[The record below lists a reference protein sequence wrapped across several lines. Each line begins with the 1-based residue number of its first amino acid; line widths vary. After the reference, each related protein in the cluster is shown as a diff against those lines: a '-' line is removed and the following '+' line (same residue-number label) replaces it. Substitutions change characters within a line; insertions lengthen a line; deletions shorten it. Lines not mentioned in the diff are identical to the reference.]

1 MQLPNKQHP
10 IWQELIRR
18 ENHHHFEFLAATL
31 LLGKLN
37 LKCRLDKSPQ
47 EMERS
52 IHELSS
58 FFERNSHLPKVQ
70 SDLRRVF
77 GERLLMNQEMFD
89 VATIEELIQNGDKF
103 ILAGDEKIL
112 SKLPTGTWI
121 GGTIPYF
128 MTDDGGMFTQEKI
141 YATRMP
147 DDATNIVVRT
157 YDVNTIHQIYM
168 DAPANGFS
176 IIILPAFSPVHTSFA
191 LNSPTYEG
199 FATSPLIGWISGTSL
214 DELDQSTPKTFDGTN
229 PGHEDK
235 AVVLHIELPSHKAAD
250 IQIVNIFEPGE
261 GDTITF
267 PTDGFHAKDAFVN
280 GTKVNFATYIEQNN
294 IDTSL
299 PLVADMYGAMI
310 NTSFRQINSAEKT
323 VDFYAPVFDGID
335 YKIAKPVKNYVT
347 DFEAM
352 VPTELGDAIFF
363 SCNCILNYLH
373 ADLQGKSL
381 QGITGPMTF
390 GEVAYQLL
398 NQTMVY
404 VVIEDIDR

>member
-1 MQLPNKQHP
+1 MQLPNEQNP
-10 IWQELIRR
+10 IWQELVKR
-18 ENHHHFEFLAATL
+18 ENHHNFDFLAATL

-52 IHELSS
+52 IHELRS

-70 SDLRRVF
+70 NDLRRVF
-77 GERLLMNQEMFD
+77 GEGLIMNQEMFD
-89 VATIEELIQNGDKF
+89 VATIKEYIQNGEKF

-112 SKLPTGTWI
+112 SILPAGAWI

-147 DDATNIVVRT
+147 DDATNIVIRT
-157 YDVNTIHQIYM
+157 YDASTIHQIYL

-176 IIILPAFSPVHTSFA
+176 IIILPAFSSVHTSFA

-199 FATSPLIGWISGTSL
+199 FATKPLIGWVSGVSL
-214 DELDQSTPKTFDGTN
+214 DELGQSAPKTFDGAN
-229 PGHEDK
+229 PGYEDK
-235 AVVLHIELPSHKAAD
+235 AVVFHIELPSHKAAD
-250 IQIVNIFEPGE
+250 IQIINIFQPGD

-267 PTDGFHAKDAFVN
+267 PTDGFQAKDVYVN
-280 GTKVNFATYIEQNN
+280 GTKMNFATYIEQNN
-294 IDTSL
+294 IDTRL
-299 PLVADMYGAMI
+299 PLVTDMFGAMI

-323 VDFYAPVFDGID
+323 VSFYAPVFDGIE
-335 YKIAKPVKNYVT
+335 YKIAKPINDYVT

-352 VPTELGDAIFF
+352 VPNNLGDAIFF
-363 SCNCILNYLH
+363 SCNCILNYRYANLE
-373 ADLQGKSL
+373 GKSL

-390 GEVAYQLL
+390 GEIAYQLL
-398 NQTMVY
+398 NQTMAY
-404 VVIEDIDR
+404 VVIEDIE

>member
-1 MQLPNKQHP
+1 MQLPSEQHP
-10 IWQELIRR
+10 IWQELINRK
-18 ENHHHFEFLAATL
+18 NHYHFEFLAATL

-37 LKCRLDKSPQ
+37 LKCRLDKNPQ

-52 IHELSS
+52 IHELRS

-77 GERLLMNQEMFD
+77 GEGLIMNQELFD
-89 VATIEELIQNGDKF
+89 VATIIKFLQKGDKF

-112 SKLPTGTWI
+112 NELPTGNWI

-128 MTDDGGMFTQEKI
+128 MTDAGGMFTQEKI

-147 DDATNIVVRT
+147 DDATNIVTQT
-157 YDVNTIHQIYM
+157 YDVNTIDQIYL

-176 IIILPAFSPVHTSFA
+176 IIILPAFSSVHTSFA
-191 LNSPTYEG
+191 LNSPTYDG
-199 FATSPLIGWISGTSL
+199 FATKPLIGWVSGVAL
-214 DELDQSTPKTFDGTN
+214 DELGQSSPKTFDGTN
-229 PGHEDK
+229 PGYEDK
-235 AVVLHIELPSHKAAD
+235 AVVFHIELPPHKAAD
-250 IQIVNIFEPGE
+250 IQFVNIFQPGE

-267 PTDGFHAKDAFVN
+267 PTDGFQTNDAYVN

-294 IDTSL
+294 IDTRL

-310 NTSFRQINSAEKT
+310 NTSFRQVKSAEKT
-323 VDFYAPVFDGID
+323 VDFFAPVFAGIE
-335 YKIAKPVKNYVT
+335 YKIAKPINDYVT

-352 VPTELGDAIFF
+352 VPTNLGDAIFF
-363 SCNCILNYLH
+363 SCNCILNYRYANLE
-373 ADLQGKSL
+373 GKSL

-390 GEVAYQLL
+390 GEIAYQLL
-398 NQTMVY
+398 NQTMAY
-404 VVIEDIDR
+404 VVIEDIDS